1 MDIIVVLFIQERGIM
16 YTNEI
21 RQRTSI
27 RSYQNDEPTLQF
39 TKLKEVIKNLNT
51 SEYYFELYEDSQA
64 FGSFMKTYG
73 LFTNV
78 NYYIIC
84 SSKNSDS
91 AKESLGYYGEQL
103 VLEATSL
110 GLGTCWVGGTFD
122 THSHRLNLPPQH
134 ILQCVITIGLPE
146 EKLKDKL
153 IKSLLH
159 RKKKSLEVLGLQKDS
174 PLWFSEGIHAVS
186 YAPSAINKQPY
197 KFTLEGT
204 NVRVHDTA
212 NASFQAIDRGI
223 AMYHFTCGSKKD
235 RTIFIK

>member
-1 MDIIVVLFIQERGIM
+1 M

-21 RQRTSI
+21 RQRTSV
-27 RSYQNDEPTLQF
+27 RSYQNDEPTVQF
-39 TKLKEVIKNLNT
+39 TKLKELIKSLNT
-51 SEYYFELYEDSQA
+51 AEYYFEIYEDSHA

-84 SSKNSDS
+84 SSKNTDQ

-122 THSHRLNLPPQH
+122 TKSHKLHLPPEH
-134 ILQCVITIGLPE
+134 VLQCVITIGLPE
-146 EKLKDKL
+146 EKMKDKL

-159 RKKKSLEVLGLQKDS
+159 RKKKSLEVLGLQKDA
-174 PLWFSEGIHAVS
+174 PTWYQEGIKAVS

-197 KFTLEGT
+197 QFILDGSK
-204 NVRVHDTA
+204 VRVKDTGTA
-212 NASFQAIDRGI
+212 YFQAVDRGI
-223 AMYHFTCGSKKD
+223 AMYHFVCGSNTD
-235 RTIFIK
+235 RSIFIK